1 MSVKNRR
8 FDKYLELFN
17 NPPGDDRITLFF
29 GELEDNAKE
38 ALKRKGGDYQEAD
51 IVLKDTNTGLHCG
64 NFMDPSVSGCSSPTD
79 IHPQWKKYI
88 ITFFMRLQIGTFQ
101 KDANKLALLKQLKND
116 NGSVDQFILVLLSK
130 IAIFKIRGS
139 TNNKNFVSDFKDLK
153 NITGYIFKDQIDLFD
168 LISQLAPNASNIFA
182 DLDAVFNQIKGQYGL
197 TGTYPPRTGSSGI
210 TGAADVTASAKT
222 LMPNTNPTIKS
233 EWEKLFIDAIW
244 SEKATTETA
253 NTMDRAVVD
262 PNDATNIA
270 YAYFKAIGP
279 FVVKYD
285 TDRNFGYNFDKY
297 FKNKIFGAQD
307 ARIPVGPVSSFFSE
321 PINVRDTQ
329 YWRKAD
335 SSLWTMEEDKEVR
348 VDKNSQKYINLSY
361 KDKCMGTNYQM
372 GDTAGKGPLSSG
384 RQPKSCSDYL
394 RECLSGNNIEKC
406 KDFLLEPEYWS
417 TAEAEVNE
425 MLPAIALKTLQS
437 FEFKTHSTYD
447 ATNKMNIIK
456 VINTTKWLEHLHSMT
471 NGPSPKLSLA
481 DYTAIAANSNL
492 MGYLGLLVKKI
503 NENPTLLNPS
513 IKKSDEQKRY
523 NKDAFKGT
531 YLASMGMQPRVPS
544 SNLSVSSVEKLGTAI
559 GNSQA
564 KVRAILGLN
573 PLGLNHFPL
582 LFSGGSAQ
590 VDELEK
596 KLSSETE
603 QTWPVFEKH
612 YKVILDKFKTL
623 GKDITKDDKDE
634 IEKLIQNLRDSEI
647 KLTKI
652 YLMSE
657 KYKDLLDIHGEKDNT
672 EVLTIDKLRSFV
684 DQRNKYFTRVSNK
697 QNTLVGIITSLAEA
711 LQKENPVKTEPE
723 NDPKQEA
730 LNIASLSI

>member
-17 NPPGDDRITLFF
+17 NPTGDDRITLFF

-38 ALKRKGGDYQEAD
+38 ALKTRGGGYQGAD
-51 IVLKDTNTGLHCG
+51 IVLKTTNIGLQCN
-64 NFMDPSVSGCSSPTD
+64 NFMDPNVTGCTVTG
-79 IHPQWKKYI
+79 IHPQWKNYI

-101 KDANKLALLKQLKND
+101 NDANKLALLKSLKND
-116 NGSVDQFILVLLSK
+116 NDTVDQFILVLLSK
-130 IAIFKIRGS
+130 IAVFKVRGD
-139 TNNKNFVSDFKDLK
+139 NGNKDFVTAFKDLS
-153 NITGYIFKDQIDLFD
+153 NITGYIFKDQIDVFTD
-168 LISQLAPNASNIFA
+168 LINQLGPAGTIFA
-182 DLDAVFNQIKGQYGL
+182 DANAVFDHIKTQYGL
-197 TGTYPPRTGSSGI
+197 TGTTLPPKTGHGGV
-210 TGAADVTASAKT
+210 TGASEVTLAAKAM
-222 LMPNTNPTIKS
+222 MPNTNPIKLD
-233 EWEKLFIDAIW
+233 WDKLFTDTIW
-244 SEKATTETA
+244 RERATTDSP
-253 NTMDRAVVD
+253 NTMARVD
-262 PNDATNIA
+262 LNTDILEHIA

-279 FVVKYD
+279 FVKKYD
-285 TDRNFGYNFDKY
+285 TDKNFGYNFDKY

-307 ARIPVGPVSSFFSE
+307 AKIPVGPVSSFFSE
-321 PINVRDTQ
+321 PINIRDTQ

-335 SSLWTMEEDKEVR
+335 STLWTMEEGKEVQ
-348 VDKNSQKYINLSY
+348 VDKNSEKYKNLSY
-361 KDKCMGTNYQM
+361 KDKCMGTNYQI
-372 GDTAGKGPLSSG
+372 GDTGGVILASG
-384 RQPKSCSDYL
+384 RKPKSCSDYL

-406 KDFLLEPEYWS
+406 KDFLTEPEYWAI
-417 TAEAEVNE
+417 AEAEVKE

-437 FEFKTHSTYD
+437 FEFTTHSTYD

-456 VINTTKWLEHLHSMT
+456 VINTTKWLEHLRNMT
-471 NGPSPKLSLA
+471 MGASPKLTLA
-481 DYTAIAANSNL
+481 DYTSIAQNTNL
-492 MGYLGLLVKKI
+492 MGYLSLLVKKI

-544 SNLSVSSVEKLGTAI
+544 SEMSVSSVEKLGTAI

-564 KVRAILGLN
+564 KIKAILGLN
-573 PLGLNHFPL
+573 PLGLNPFPL

-603 QTWPVFEKH
+603 QTWPVFQKH
-612 YKVILDKFKTL
+612 YKVILDKFKNL

-634 IEKLIQNLRDSEI
+634 IEKLIQNLRESEI